1 MMQSSRL
8 LWPTLEEARQR
19 QDLMDRMM
27 QIRGVD
33 VLTVLGVDGG
43 LAFIEARA
51 KCRYCLHEEV
61 CRRWLATEAPR
72 TPPYFCPNAAFFL
85 SCLSMNRAGNRYRS
99 GYPQAPSRQAP

>member
-1 MMQSSRL
+1 MQSSRL

-33 VLTVLGVDGG
+33 VPTVLGVDGG

-61 CRRWLATEAPR
+61 CRRWLEAPR
-72 TPPYFCPNAAFFL
+72 MAPHFCPNAAFFR
-85 SCLSMNRAGNRYRS
+85 SSLSMDR
-99 GYPQAPSRQAP
+99 

>member
-33 VLTVLGVDGG
+33 VLTVLGMDGG

-51 KCRYCLHEEV
+51 KCRYCLHEEA
-61 CRRWLATEAPR
+61 CRRWLVASQ
-72 TPPYFCPNAAFFL
+72 TPPNFCPNAAFFL
-85 SCLSMNRAGNRYRS
+85 SCRSMDR
-99 GYPQAPSRQAP
+99 

>member
-1 MMQSSRL
+1 MQSSRL

-61 CRRWLATEAPR
+61 CRRWLEAPR
-72 TPPYFCPNAAFFL
+72 MAPDFCPNASFFL
-85 SCLSMNRAGNRYRS
+85 SCQSIAH
-99 GYPQAPSRQAP
+99 